1 MPEKILRA
9 IFVLLFTVLGIVLSR
24 QGETV
29 LALLL
34 PNSVLT
40 ETILGITFM
49 SLAAML
55 FGGIFG
61 AIIGSFI
68 SPYLIKSLFMF
79 TSTVEKSLSAMS
91 TQDLIAGTLGL
102 FLGLIIANLVGLAF
116 GSVPYIGPYVSV
128 ALSIILGYLGMHL
141 VVSKKS
147 ELAGWLHLHAEGS
160 FDKKKN
166 KDHHTGKLLDTNVI
180 IDGRVADI
188 YRSGFLEGPIIV
200 PVFVLEELQKIAD
213 SSDILKRNRGRRGL
227 DILNHMRKNSK
238 DDVIIVTN
246 DFEDISEV
254 DSKLVKLAREKNYK
268 IVTNDYNL
276 NKVAQVD
283 GVKVLN
289 INELAKS
296 LRMSYLPGDE
306 LDLELSQKGQD
317 SHQAVGYLKDGTM
330 VVVENAKRYIGQ
342 TKKIEIIRSLQTD
355 AGKMMFAKLVIEQ
368 KKPVKQKT
376 SVPKKRTNGR
386 SKTSAQHEAEL
397 INLVN
402 KQ

>member
-55 FGGIFG
+55 VGGIFG

-141 VVSKKS
+141 MVSKKS

-276 NKVAQVD
+276 NKVAELQ
-283 GVKVLN
+283 GVAVLN
-289 INELAKS
+289 INDLAIAVKPAVIPGEQIFVQLVKS
-296 LRMSYLPGDE
+296 GKEEGQGVAYLE
-306 LDLELSQKGQD
+306 
-317 SHQAVGYLKDGTM
+317 DGTM
-330 VVVENAKRYIGQ
+330 IVVENGSQCIG
-342 TKKIEIIRSLQTD
+342 KEVPVIITSVLQTS
-355 AGKMMFAKLVIEQ
+355 AGKMIFAKLE
-368 KKPVKQKT
+368 
-376 SVPKKRTNGR
+376 SD
-386 SKTSAQHEAEL
+386 E
-397 INLVN
+397 
-402 KQ
+402 

>member
-49 SLAAML
+49 SLAAL
-55 FGGIFG
+55 LVGGIFG

-276 NKVAQVD
+276 NKVAELQ
-283 GVKVLN
+283 GVAVLN
-289 INELAKS
+289 INDLAIAVKPAVIPGEQIFVQLVKS
-296 LRMSYLPGDE
+296 GKEEGQGVAYLE
-306 LDLELSQKGQD
+306 
-317 SHQAVGYLKDGTM
+317 DGTM
-330 VVVENAKRYIGQ
+330 IVVENGSQCIG
-342 TKKIEIIRSLQTD
+342 KEVPVIITSVLQTS
-355 AGKMMFAKLVIEQ
+355 AGKMIFAKLE
-368 KKPVKQKT
+368 
-376 SVPKKRTNGR
+376 SD
-386 SKTSAQHEAEL
+386 E
-397 INLVN
+397 
-402 KQ
+402 

>member
-55 FGGIFG
+55 VGGIFG

-276 NKVAQVD
+276 NKVAELQ
-283 GVKVLN
+283 GVAVLN
-289 INELAKS
+289 INDLAIAVKPAVIPGEKIFVQLVKS
-296 LRMSYLPGDE
+296 GKEEGQGVAYLE
-306 LDLELSQKGQD
+306 
-317 SHQAVGYLKDGTM
+317 DGTM
-330 VVVENAKRYIGQ
+330 IVVENGSQCIG
-342 TKKIEIIRSLQTD
+342 KEVPVIITSVLQTS
-355 AGKMMFAKLVIEQ
+355 AGKMIFAKLE
-368 KKPVKQKT
+368 
-376 SVPKKRTNGR
+376 SD
-386 SKTSAQHEAEL
+386 E
-397 INLVN
+397 
-402 KQ
+402 

>member
-55 FGGIFG
+55 VGGIFG

-166 KDHHTGKLLDTNVI
+166 KDHHTGKLLDTNAI

-276 NKVAQVD
+276 NKVAELQ
-283 GVKVLN
+283 GVAVLN
-289 INELAKS
+289 INDLAIAVKPAVIPGEQIFVQLVKS
-296 LRMSYLPGDE
+296 GKEEGQGVAYLE
-306 LDLELSQKGQD
+306 
-317 SHQAVGYLKDGTM
+317 DGTM
-330 VVVENAKRYIGQ
+330 IVVENGSQCIG
-342 TKKIEIIRSLQTD
+342 KEVPVIITSVLQTS
-355 AGKMMFAKLVIEQ
+355 AGKMIFAKLE
-368 KKPVKQKT
+368 
-376 SVPKKRTNGR
+376 SD
-386 SKTSAQHEAEL
+386 E
-397 INLVN
+397 
-402 KQ
+402 

>member
-276 NKVAQVD
+276 NKVAELQ
-283 GVKVLN
+283 GVAVLN
-289 INELAKS
+289 INDLAIAVKPAVIPGEQIFVQLVKS
-296 LRMSYLPGDE
+296 
-306 LDLELSQKGQD
+306 
-317 SHQAVGYLKDGTM
+317 
-330 VVVENAKRYIGQ
+330 
-342 TKKIEIIRSLQTD
+342 
-355 AGKMMFAKLVIEQ
+355 GKEE
-368 KKPVKQKT
+368 
-376 SVPKKRTNGR
+376 G
-386 SKTSAQHEAEL
+386 
-397 INLVN
+397 
-402 KQ
+402 

>member
-55 FGGIFG
+55 VGGIFG

-276 NKVAQVD
+276 NKVAELQ
-283 GVKVLN
+283 GVAVLN
-289 INELAKS
+289 INDLAIAVKPAVIPGEQIFVQLVKS
-296 LRMSYLPGDE
+296 GKEEGQGVAYLE
-306 LDLELSQKGQD
+306 
-317 SHQAVGYLKDGTM
+317 DGTM
-330 VVVENAKRYIGQ
+330 IVVEG
-342 TKKIEIIRSLQTD
+342 
-355 AGKMMFAKLVIEQ
+355 G
-368 KKPVKQKT
+368 
-376 SVPKKRTNGR
+376 KKREPVHRKRGSGHHYICITNFCRKNDICKIG
-386 SKTSAQHEAEL
+386 K
-397 INLVN
+397 
-402 KQ
+402 

>member
-1 MPEKILRA
+1 MLEKILRA

-55 FGGIFG
+55 VGGIFG

-276 NKVAQVD
+276 NKVAELQ
-283 GVKVLN
+283 GVAVLN
-289 INELAKS
+289 INDLAIAVKPAVIPGEQIFVQLVKS
-296 LRMSYLPGDE
+296 GKEEGQGVAYLE
-306 LDLELSQKGQD
+306 
-317 SHQAVGYLKDGTM
+317 DGTM
-330 VVVENAKRYIGQ
+330 IVVENGSQCIG
-342 TKKIEIIRSLQTD
+342 KEVPVIITSVLQTS
-355 AGKMMFAKLVIEQ
+355 AGKMIFAKLE
-368 KKPVKQKT
+368 
-376 SVPKKRTNGR
+376 SD
-386 SKTSAQHEAEL
+386 E
-397 INLVN
+397 
-402 KQ
+402 

>member
-55 FGGIFG
+55 VGGIFG

-276 NKVAQVD
+276 NKVAELQ
-283 GVKVLN
+283 GVAVLN
-289 INELAKS
+289 INDLAIAVKPAVIPGEQIFVQLVKS
-296 LRMSYLPGDE
+296 GKEEGQGVAYLE
-306 LDLELSQKGQD
+306 
-317 SHQAVGYLKDGTM
+317 DGTM
-330 VVVENAKRYIGQ
+330 IVVENGSPCIG
-342 TKKIEIIRSLQTD
+342 KEVPVIITSVLQTS
-355 AGKMMFAKLVIEQ
+355 AGKMIFAKLE
-368 KKPVKQKT
+368 
-376 SVPKKRTNGR
+376 SD
-386 SKTSAQHEAEL
+386 E
-397 INLVN
+397 
-402 KQ
+402 

>member
-29 LALLL
+29 LALL

-55 FGGIFG
+55 VGGIFG

-276 NKVAQVD
+276 NKVAELQ
-283 GVKVLN
+283 GVAVLN
-289 INELAKS
+289 INDLAIAVKPAVIPGEQIFVQLVKS
-296 LRMSYLPGDE
+296 GKEEGQGVAYLE
-306 LDLELSQKGQD
+306 
-317 SHQAVGYLKDGTM
+317 DGTM
-330 VVVENAKRYIGQ
+330 IVVENGSQCIG
-342 TKKIEIIRSLQTD
+342 KEVPVIITSVLQTS
-355 AGKMMFAKLVIEQ
+355 AGKMIFAKLE
-368 KKPVKQKT
+368 
-376 SVPKKRTNGR
+376 SD
-386 SKTSAQHEAEL
+386 E
-397 INLVN
+397 
-402 KQ
+402 

>member
-55 FGGIFG
+55 VGGIFG

-141 VVSKKS
+141 VVSKRS

-276 NKVAQVD
+276 NKVAELQ
-283 GVKVLN
+283 GVAVLN
-289 INELAKS
+289 INDLAIAVKPAVIPGEQIFVQLVKS
-296 LRMSYLPGDE
+296 GKEEGQGVAYLE
-306 LDLELSQKGQD
+306 
-317 SHQAVGYLKDGTM
+317 DGTM
-330 VVVENAKRYIGQ
+330 IVVENGSQCIG
-342 TKKIEIIRSLQTD
+342 KEVPVIITSVLQTS
-355 AGKMMFAKLVIEQ
+355 AGKMIFAKLE
-368 KKPVKQKT
+368 
-376 SVPKKRTNGR
+376 SD
-386 SKTSAQHEAEL
+386 E
-397 INLVN
+397 
-402 KQ
+402 

>member
-55 FGGIFG
+55 VGGIFG

-213 SSDILKRNRGRRGL
+213 SSDILRRNRGRRGL

-276 NKVAQVD
+276 NKVAELQ
-283 GVKVLN
+283 GVAVLN
-289 INELAKS
+289 INDLAIAVKPAVIPGEQIFVQLVKS
-296 LRMSYLPGDE
+296 GKEEGQGVAYLE
-306 LDLELSQKGQD
+306 
-317 SHQAVGYLKDGTM
+317 DGTM
-330 VVVENAKRYIGQ
+330 IVVENGSQCIG
-342 TKKIEIIRSLQTD
+342 KEVPVIITSVLQTS
-355 AGKMMFAKLVIEQ
+355 AGKMIFAKLE
-368 KKPVKQKT
+368 
-376 SVPKKRTNGR
+376 SD
-386 SKTSAQHEAEL
+386 E
-397 INLVN
+397 
-402 KQ
+402 

>member
-55 FGGIFG
+55 VGGIFG

-166 KDHHTGKLLDTNVI
+166 KDLHTGKLLDTNVI

-276 NKVAQVD
+276 NKVAELQ
-283 GVKVLN
+283 GVAVLN
-289 INELAKS
+289 INDLAIAVKPAVIPGEQIFVQLVKS
-296 LRMSYLPGDE
+296 GKEEGQGVAYLE
-306 LDLELSQKGQD
+306 
-317 SHQAVGYLKDGTM
+317 DGTM
-330 VVVENAKRYIGQ
+330 IVVENGSQCIG
-342 TKKIEIIRSLQTD
+342 KEVPVIITSVLQTS
-355 AGKMMFAKLVIEQ
+355 AGKMIFAKLE
-368 KKPVKQKT
+368 
-376 SVPKKRTNGR
+376 SD
-386 SKTSAQHEAEL
+386 E
-397 INLVN
+397 
-402 KQ
+402 

>member
-34 PNSVLT
+34 ANSVLT

-55 FGGIFG
+55 VGGIFG

-276 NKVAQVD
+276 NKVAELQ
-283 GVKVLN
+283 GVAVLN
-289 INELAKS
+289 INDLAIAVKPAVIPGEQIFVQLVKS
-296 LRMSYLPGDE
+296 GKEEGQGVAYLE
-306 LDLELSQKGQD
+306 
-317 SHQAVGYLKDGTM
+317 DGTM
-330 VVVENAKRYIGQ
+330 IVVENGSQCIG
-342 TKKIEIIRSLQTD
+342 KEVPVIITSVLQTS
-355 AGKMMFAKLVIEQ
+355 AGKMIFAKLE
-368 KKPVKQKT
+368 
-376 SVPKKRTNGR
+376 SD
-386 SKTSAQHEAEL
+386 E
-397 INLVN
+397 
-402 KQ
+402 

>member
-55 FGGIFG
+55 VGGIFG

-147 ELAGWLHLHAEGS
+147 ELTGWLHLHAEGS

-276 NKVAQVD
+276 NKVAELQ
-283 GVKVLN
+283 GVAVLN
-289 INELAKS
+289 INDLAIAVKPAVIPGEQIFVQLVKS
-296 LRMSYLPGDE
+296 GKEEGQGVAYLE
-306 LDLELSQKGQD
+306 
-317 SHQAVGYLKDGTM
+317 DGTM
-330 VVVENAKRYIGQ
+330 IVVENGSQCIG
-342 TKKIEIIRSLQTD
+342 KEVPVIITSVLQTS
-355 AGKMMFAKLVIEQ
+355 AGKMIFAKLE
-368 KKPVKQKT
+368 
-376 SVPKKRTNGR
+376 SD
-386 SKTSAQHEAEL
+386 E
-397 INLVN
+397 
-402 KQ
+402 

>member
-55 FGGIFG
+55 VGGIFG

-276 NKVAQVD
+276 NKVAELQ
-283 GVKVLN
+283 GVAVLN
-289 INELAKS
+289 INDLAIAVKPAVIPGEQIFVQLVKS
-296 LRMSYLPGDE
+296 GKEEGQGVAYLE
-306 LDLELSQKGQD
+306 
-317 SHQAVGYLKDGTM
+317 DGTM
-330 VVVENAKRYIGQ
+330 IVVENGSQCIG
-342 TKKIEIIRSLQTD
+342 KEVPVIITSVLQTS
-355 AGKMMFAKLVIEQ
+355 AGKCYLQNWKV
-368 KKPVKQKT
+368 
-376 SVPKKRTNGR
+376 TN
-386 SKTSAQHEAEL
+386 E
-397 INLVN
+397 
-402 KQ
+402 

>member
-55 FGGIFG
+55 VGGIFG

-227 DILNHMRKNSK
+227 DILNYMRKNSK
-238 DDVIIVTN
+238 DDMIIVTN

-276 NKVAQVD
+276 NKVAELQ
-283 GVKVLN
+283 GVAVLN
-289 INELAKS
+289 INDLAIAVKPAVIPGEQIFVQLVKS
-296 LRMSYLPGDE
+296 GKEEGQGVAYLE
-306 LDLELSQKGQD
+306 
-317 SHQAVGYLKDGTM
+317 DGTM
-330 VVVENAKRYIGQ
+330 IVVENGSQCIG
-342 TKKIEIIRSLQTD
+342 KEVPVIITSVLQTS
-355 AGKMMFAKLVIEQ
+355 AGKMIFAKLE
-368 KKPVKQKT
+368 
-376 SVPKKRTNGR
+376 SD
-386 SKTSAQHEAEL
+386 E
-397 INLVN
+397 
-402 KQ
+402 

>member
-55 FGGIFG
+55 VGGIFG

-276 NKVAQVD
+276 NKVAELQ
-283 GVKVLN
+283 GVAVLN
-289 INELAKS
+289 INDLAIAVKPAVIPGEQIFVQ
-296 LRMSYLPGDE
+296 LVKIGKEEGQGVAYLE
-306 LDLELSQKGQD
+306 
-317 SHQAVGYLKDGTM
+317 DGTM
-330 VVVENAKRYIGQ
+330 IVVENGSQCIG
-342 TKKIEIIRSLQTD
+342 KEVPVIITSVLQTS
-355 AGKMMFAKLVIEQ
+355 AGKMIFAKLE
-368 KKPVKQKT
+368 
-376 SVPKKRTNGR
+376 SD
-386 SKTSAQHEAEL
+386 E
-397 INLVN
+397 
-402 KQ
+402 

>member
-49 SLAAML
+49 SLASML
-55 FGGIFG
+55 VGGIFG

-276 NKVAQVD
+276 NKVAELQ
-283 GVKVLN
+283 GVAVLN
-289 INELAKS
+289 INDLAIAVKPAVIPGEQIFVQLVKS
-296 LRMSYLPGDE
+296 GKEEGQGVAYLE
-306 LDLELSQKGQD
+306 
-317 SHQAVGYLKDGTM
+317 DGTM
-330 VVVENAKRYIGQ
+330 IVVENGSQCIG
-342 TKKIEIIRSLQTD
+342 KEVPVIITSVLQTS
-355 AGKMMFAKLVIEQ
+355 AGKMIFAKLE
-368 KKPVKQKT
+368 
-376 SVPKKRTNGR
+376 SD
-386 SKTSAQHEAEL
+386 E
-397 INLVN
+397 
-402 KQ
+402 

>member
-55 FGGIFG
+55 VGGIFG

-276 NKVAQVD
+276 NKVAELQ
-283 GVKVLN
+283 GVAVLN
-289 INELAKS
+289 INDLAIAVKPAVIPGEQIFVQLVKS
-296 LRMSYLPGDE
+296 GKEEGQVVAYLE
-306 LDLELSQKGQD
+306 
-317 SHQAVGYLKDGTM
+317 DGTM
-330 VVVENAKRYIGQ
+330 IVVENGSQCIG
-342 TKKIEIIRSLQTD
+342 KEVPVIITSVLQTS
-355 AGKMMFAKLVIEQ
+355 AGKMIFAKLE
-368 KKPVKQKT
+368 
-376 SVPKKRTNGR
+376 SD
-386 SKTSAQHEAEL
+386 E
-397 INLVN
+397 
-402 KQ
+402 

>member
-276 NKVAQVD
+276 NKVAELQ
-283 GVKVLN
+283 GVAVLN
-289 INELAKS
+289 INDLAIAVKPAVIPGEQIFVQLVKS
-296 LRMSYLPGDE
+296 GKEEGQGVAYLE
-306 LDLELSQKGQD
+306 
-317 SHQAVGYLKDGTM
+317 DGTM
-330 VVVENAKRYIGQ
+330 IVVENGSQCIG
-342 TKKIEIIRSLQTD
+342 KEVPVIITSVLQTS
-355 AGKMMFAKLVIEQ
+355 AGK
-368 KKPVKQKT
+368 
-376 SVPKKRTNGR
+376 
-386 SKTSAQHEAEL
+386 
-397 INLVN
+397 
-402 KQ
+402 

>member
-55 FGGIFG
+55 VGGIFG

-227 DILNHMRKNSK
+227 DILNHMRKDSK

-276 NKVAQVD
+276 NKVAELQ
-283 GVKVLN
+283 GVAVLN
-289 INELAKS
+289 INDLAIAVKPAVIPGEQIFVQLVKS
-296 LRMSYLPGDE
+296 GKEEGQGVAYLE
-306 LDLELSQKGQD
+306 
-317 SHQAVGYLKDGTM
+317 DGTM
-330 VVVENAKRYIGQ
+330 IVVENGSQCIG
-342 TKKIEIIRSLQTD
+342 KEVPVIITSVLQTS
-355 AGKMMFAKLVIEQ
+355 AGKMIFAKLE
-368 KKPVKQKT
+368 
-376 SVPKKRTNGR
+376 SD
-386 SKTSAQHEAEL
+386 E
-397 INLVN
+397 
-402 KQ
+402 

>member
-9 IFVLLFTVLGIVLSR
+9 IFVLLSTVLGIVLSR

-55 FGGIFG
+55 VGGIFG

-276 NKVAQVD
+276 NKVAELQ
-283 GVKVLN
+283 GVAVLN
-289 INELAKS
+289 INDLAIAVKPAVIPGEQIFVQLVKS
-296 LRMSYLPGDE
+296 GKEEGQGVAYLE
-306 LDLELSQKGQD
+306 
-317 SHQAVGYLKDGTM
+317 DGTM
-330 VVVENAKRYIGQ
+330 IVVENGSQCIG
-342 TKKIEIIRSLQTD
+342 KEVPVIITSVLQTS
-355 AGKMMFAKLVIEQ
+355 AGKMIFAKLE
-368 KKPVKQKT
+368 
-376 SVPKKRTNGR
+376 SD
-386 SKTSAQHEAEL
+386 E
-397 INLVN
+397 
-402 KQ
+402 

>member
-55 FGGIFG
+55 VGGIFG

-91 TQDLIAGTLGL
+91 TQDLIAETLGL

-276 NKVAQVD
+276 NKVAELQ
-283 GVKVLN
+283 GVAVLN
-289 INELAKS
+289 INDLAIAVKPAVIPGEQIFVQLVKS
-296 LRMSYLPGDE
+296 GKEEGQGVAYLE
-306 LDLELSQKGQD
+306 
-317 SHQAVGYLKDGTM
+317 DGTM
-330 VVVENAKRYIGQ
+330 IVVENGSQCIG
-342 TKKIEIIRSLQTD
+342 KEVPVIITSVLQTS
-355 AGKMMFAKLVIEQ
+355 AGKMIFAKLE
-368 KKPVKQKT
+368 
-376 SVPKKRTNGR
+376 SD
-386 SKTSAQHEAEL
+386 E
-397 INLVN
+397 
-402 KQ
+402 

>member
-55 FGGIFG
+55 VGGIFG

-276 NKVAQVD
+276 NKVAELQ
-283 GVKVLN
+283 GVAVLN
-289 INELAKS
+289 INDLAIAVKPAVIPGEQIFVQLVKS
-296 LRMSYLPGDE
+296 GKALLI
-306 LDLELSQKGQD
+306 
-317 SHQAVGYLKDGTM
+317 LKM
-330 VVVENAKRYIGQ
+330 
-342 TKKIEIIRSLQTD
+342 
-355 AGKMMFAKLVIEQ
+355 
-368 KKPVKQKT
+368 
-376 SVPKKRTNGR
+376 
-386 SKTSAQHEAEL
+386 AQ
-397 INLVN
+397 
-402 KQ
+402 

>member
-34 PNSVLT
+34 PNLVLT

-55 FGGIFG
+55 VGGIFG

-276 NKVAQVD
+276 NKVAELQ
-283 GVKVLN
+283 GVAVLN
-289 INELAKS
+289 INDLAIAVKPAVIPGEQIFVQLVKS
-296 LRMSYLPGDE
+296 GKEEGQGVAYLE
-306 LDLELSQKGQD
+306 
-317 SHQAVGYLKDGTM
+317 DGTM
-330 VVVENAKRYIGQ
+330 IVVENGSQCIG
-342 TKKIEIIRSLQTD
+342 KEVPVIITSVLQTS
-355 AGKMMFAKLVIEQ
+355 AGKMIFAKLE
-368 KKPVKQKT
+368 
-376 SVPKKRTNGR
+376 SD
-386 SKTSAQHEAEL
+386 E
-397 INLVN
+397 
-402 KQ
+402 